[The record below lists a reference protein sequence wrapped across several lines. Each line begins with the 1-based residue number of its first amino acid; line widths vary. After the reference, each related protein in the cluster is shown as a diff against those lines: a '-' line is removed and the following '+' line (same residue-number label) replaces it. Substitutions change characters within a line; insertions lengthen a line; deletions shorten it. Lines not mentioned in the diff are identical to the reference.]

1 MRKTKQNSG
10 DINHTNLRL
19 LCERLV
25 QARLRERDS
34 EASYRLQCDGLHS
47 NTLPYA
53 IADDNAIAAKL
64 AYDRYSTALSVIGEF
79 TDLGEIIAIMREAR

>member
-10 DINHTNLRL
+10 DINHTTLRL
-19 LCERLV
+19 LCERLAH
-25 QARLRERDS
+25 ARLRERER
-34 EASYRLQCDGLHS
+34 EANYRLQRDSLQS

-64 AYDRYSTALSVIGEF
+64 AFDRYSTALSVIGEF
-79 TDLGEIIAIMREAR
+79 TDLGEIITIMREAR